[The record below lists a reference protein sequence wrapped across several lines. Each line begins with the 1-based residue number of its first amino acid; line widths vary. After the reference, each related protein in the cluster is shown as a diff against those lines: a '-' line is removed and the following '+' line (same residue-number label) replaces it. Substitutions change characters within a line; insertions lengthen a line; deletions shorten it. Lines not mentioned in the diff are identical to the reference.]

1 MQQLTWSQFD
11 LAVEEM
17 TSRFAS
23 HSFIGV
29 YGVPRGGLCFA
40 VALSHSLSLPWLT
53 EPKDGCLVVDDVYE
67 TGQTLRAIR
76 EKVDATFVVWMSKC
90 SPEWWNTATT
100 VSSDQW
106 LVFPWEN
113 LALAEED
120 EGRYRASRFI
130 TH

>member
-1 MQQLTWSQFD
+1 
-11 LAVEEM
+11 
-17 TSRFAS
+17 
-23 HSFIGV
+23 
-29 YGVPRGGLCFA
+29 
-40 VALSHSLSLPWLT
+40 
-53 EPKDGCLVVDDVYE
+53 
-67 TGQTLRAIR
+67 LRAIR
-76 EKVDATFVVWMSKC
+76 DKVDATFVVWMSKC

-120 EGRYRASRFI
+120 EGRYKASRSI

>member
-1 MQQLTWSQFD
+1 
-11 LAVEEM
+11 
-17 TSRFAS
+17 
-23 HSFIGV
+23 
-29 YGVPRGGLCFA
+29 
-40 VALSHSLSLPWLT
+40 
-53 EPKDGCLVVDDVYE
+53 
-67 TGQTLRAIR
+67 
-76 EKVDATFVVWMSKC
+76 MSKC

-120 EGRYRASRFI
+120 EGRYKASRSI